1 MLKPSVQVR
10 NENGILVA
18 EFWDCLRLDPG
29 PVQELRSKFEGHLRA
44 GGRPVLVIDLLGVG
58 FAGSASLGNFVA
70 LHRNARAKN
79 GRLIFCN
86 IDPQV
91 FEVFKVI
98 KLEPLFSFVS
108 DRAAALELA
117 KGCDAVAAEPTPAV
131 VPKAVAGAPAGG
143 PPAPPA
149 GRTGGNG
156 LMHSSRRKKLS

>member
-1 MLKPSVQVR
+1 MLKPSVQVG

-29 PVQELRSKFEGHLRA
+29 PVQDLRAKFDAHLRA
-44 GGRPVLVIDLLGVG
+44 GGRAVLVIDLLGVG

-70 LHRNARAKN
+70 LHKSARAKN

-98 KLEPLFSFVS
+98 KLEPLFSFVG

-117 KGCDAVAAEPTPAV
+117 KVPDRVVGDPPAAAL
-131 VPKAVAGAPAGG
+131 PKAVTGPAATGPLAPSGG
-143 PPAPPA
+143 RA
-149 GRTGGNG
+149 GGNG
-156 LMHSSRRKKLS
+156 LVHSSRRKKLS

>member
-1 MLKPSVQVR
+1 MLKPHVTAH
-10 NENGILVA
+10 NESGTLVA

-29 PVQELRSKFEGHLRA
+29 PVQDLRAKFDAHLRA

-70 LHRNARAKN
+70 LHKIARAKN

-98 KLEPLFSFVS
+98 KLEPLFSFVA

-117 KGCDAVAAEPTPAV
+117 KGLDAVATDSAPVAL
-131 VPKAVAGAPAGG
+131 PKAVTGSSAAGPA
-143 PPAPPA
+143 A
-149 GRTGGNG
+149 GRPGGNG
-156 LMHSSRRKKLS
+156 LMHSSRRKKLT